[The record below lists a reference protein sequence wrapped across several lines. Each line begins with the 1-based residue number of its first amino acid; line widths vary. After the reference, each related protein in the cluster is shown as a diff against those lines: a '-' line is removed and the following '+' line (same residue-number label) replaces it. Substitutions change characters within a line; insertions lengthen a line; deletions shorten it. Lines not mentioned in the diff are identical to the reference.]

1 MQHDDD
7 EKSFSECERIRNDDG
22 HTCERDAIEKNVDT
36 AIPRDIKMASDQ
48 IDESTVDKMADRKT
62 QERTHI
68 DKMSTGVTKI
78 QYGDENVNHCERHV
92 ISTILRNTS

>member
-7 EKSFSECERIRNDDG
+7 EKSFSERERIRNGDG

-36 AIPRDIKMASDQ
+36 AIPRDTKTASDQ
-48 IDESTVDKMADRKT
+48 IDESTVDKMADRET

-68 DKMSTGVTKI
+68 DKKMSIGVTKI
-78 QYGDENVNHCERHV
+78 QYGDVNHCERHAM
-92 ISTILRNTS
+92 STILRNS